1 MENPL
6 FKPRML
12 NLRSFIPTSSKDPST
27 GTLVIQKDYLTL
39 PKNSKCGIPGI
50 FQIPVDEKG
59 LCSPSYDLVTKGVSF
74 AGHDIVRCIVTPASD
89 ITVIPCDLSAFIIEK
104 NGFQIE
110 KTNFFLQSSKDN
122 KFTIMTGESTRVNLG
137 LVLRSA
143 RDLTQRFRIDGAVL
157 LNPGL
162 SIQLPPEGIPVCQ
175 LGMDFITKYPYLF
188 YVPRSDPSGMIDFM
202 IARDPFA
209 SRPYSVNEQFYKT
222 VIVHVDGYYDKDTGK
237 IGYGVFFKS
246 GSVLNM
252 LSGVSMYDK
261 AGNKH
266 TSKLRE
272 RGILMAI
279 IKTLHAVSAF
289 PIGRDFRGVVIKS
302 TDPSIA
308 RLMAVTQVTMKN
320 IFTNSKRIN
329 EDDFDPMEG
338 GYYYPNANRDL
349 MLYFCRTFL
358 RKELGFKIVFEDS
371 KVCGEAQAANMLAIT
386 ASQMEEFSVTK
397 KLDNPINNSAWSSTQ
412 TRSREKNKATCS
424 DIASL
429 SDNVSLEE
437 DPLYIS
443 LGLDGYFSIQQ
454 SKVHAIMKAADLA
467 GTDSQ
472 EKVEKSTDLAL
483 NKKHISISKPIADT
497 KTKLEEKIGISINA
511 KTAIGGSIDEG
522 YYRYGKGKMKEESTF
537 AKSKLEYSHEIQTN
551 DPVQKKMEMRIRD
564 EADARISEA
573 KNEGKN
579 KYLSAEKQM
588 VIQMQHIAE
597 EGLVKQQLVNKQI
610 DDELTA
616 TKANFN
622 KKRELI
628 VNETRVKIDTINA
641 EVARCLELVGLKAL
655 EDAGKNQSMSK
666 GKMKEGTEWSRNNA
680 SKRFRPLRVNYNTES
695 E

>member
-1 MENPL
+1 MKMENAL

-12 NLRSFIPTSSKDPST
+12 NPRSFIPTSSKDPST
-27 GTLVIQKDYLTL
+27 GTLVIRKDYLTL

-50 FQIPVDEKG
+50 FQIPIDEKG

-74 AGHDIVRCIVTPASD
+74 AGHDIVRCIVTPVSD
-89 ITVIPCDLSAFIIEK
+89 ITVIPCDLSAFSTEES
-104 NGFQIE
+104 GFQIE
-110 KTNFFLQSSKDN
+110 KTNFFLQSSEDN
-122 KFTIMTGESTRVNLG
+122 KFTRMTGESTRVNLG

-143 RDLTQRFRIDGAVL
+143 RDLTQRFQIDGAVL

-162 SIQLPPEGIPVCQ
+162 SIQLLPEGIPVCQ

-188 YVPRSDPSGMIDFM
+188 YVPRSYPSGTIDFM
-202 IARDPFA
+202 IAKDPFA

-261 AGNKH
+261 SGEKY

-329 EDDFDPMEG
+329 DDFDPMEG

-397 KLDNPINNSAWSSTQ
+397 RLDNPINNSVWSSTQ
-412 TRSREKNKATCS
+412 ALSREMNKATCS
-424 DIASL
+424 GITSL
-429 SDNVSLEE
+429 SNNVSLEE
-437 DPLYIS
+437 NPLYIS
-443 LGLDGYFSIQQ
+443 LGLDGYFSIEQ

-467 GTDSQ
+467 GMDSQ
-472 EKVEKSTDLAL
+472 EKVEKSTDQSL
-483 NKKHISISKPIADT
+483 NKKHTPSPKPAADT
-497 KTKLEEKIGISINA
+497 KTKLEEKIDIATSA
-511 KTAIGGSIDEG
+511 KPAVVDEG
-522 YYRYGKGKMKEESTF
+522 YHRYGKGKMKEESTF
-537 AKSKLEYSHEIQTN
+537 AKSKSEYSHEIQT
-551 DPVQKKMEMRIRD
+551 DDTVLKKMEMRIRD

-616 TKANFN
+616 TKVNFN

-628 VNETRVKIDTINA
+628 VNETRAKIDTINA

-655 EDAGKNQSMSK
+655 EDAGKNRPMSK

>member
-1 MENPL
+1 
-6 FKPRML
+6 ML
-12 NLRSFIPTSSKDPST
+12 NPRSFIPTGSKDPST

-39 PKNSKCGIPGI
+39 PGKSECGIPGI
-50 FQIPVDEKG
+50 FQIPVDEKD

-74 AGHDIVRCIVTPASD
+74 AGHDIVRCVVTPASD
-89 ITVIPCDLSAFIIEK
+89 ITVIPCDLTAFITEESEFK
-104 NGFQIE
+104 IE

-122 KFTIMTGESTRVNLG
+122 KFIGMTGESTRVNLG

-143 RDLTQRFRIDGAVL
+143 RDLTQKFQIDGAVL
-157 LNPGL
+157 LNLGL
-162 SIQLPPEGIPVCQ
+162 SIQLPPDGIPVCQ

-188 YVPRSDPSGMIDFM
+188 YVPRSGPSGTIDFM

-209 SRPYSVNEQFYKT
+209 SRPYSVEEQFYKT
-222 VIVHVDGYYDKDTGK
+222 VIVHVDGYYDKNTGK
-237 IGYGVFFKS
+237 IGYGIFFKS

-266 TSKLRE
+266 KLKLRE

-308 RLMAVTQVTMKN
+308 RLMAVTQVTMRN

-338 GYYYPNANRDL
+338 GYYYPNSNRDL

-371 KVCGEAQAANMLAIT
+371 KLCGQAQAANMLAIT
-386 ASQMEEFSVTK
+386 ASQMEEFPATK
-397 KLDNPINNSAWSSTQ
+397 ELDNRIKNSVCSSTQ
-412 TRSREKNKATCS
+412 TRSREMDKAS
-424 DIASL
+424 RSGIASL
-429 SDNVSLEE
+429 LNNVILGE
-437 DPLYIS
+437 DPPYIS
-443 LGLDGYFSIQQ
+443 LGLDGYFSIER
-454 SKVHAIMKAADLA
+454 SKVHAIMKAADLV
-467 GTDSQ
+467 GMDPQ
-472 EKVEKSTDLAL
+472 KKVEKSTNLAL
-483 NKKHISISKPIADT
+483 NKNRISGSKPTADT
-497 KTKLEEKIGISINA
+497 KTKLEEKIEIVTNA
-511 KTAIGGSIDEG
+511 KPVIGGSIDEG
-522 YYRYGKGKMKEESTF
+522 YHRYGKGKMNEGSTF
-537 AKSKLEYSHEIQTN
+537 AKSKLEYNHEIQTD
-551 DPVQKKMEMRIRD
+551 DPVLKKMEMRIRD
-564 EADARISEA
+564 EADARILEA

-610 DDELTA
+610 NDDLTG
-616 TKANFN
+616 TKENFN
-622 KKRELI
+622 KKREFI
-628 VNETRVKIDTINA
+628 VNETKAKIDMINA

-655 EDAGKNQSMSK
+655 EDAGKNRSIPK